1 MGQYLSTEAEVK
13 SALGIENFR
22 YLSKDKIMEFISLIP
37 RIDKEVAVA
46 IVNQFPHYSEMAV
59 NMIEQLGILCDSA
72 LKEGGA
78 SQREAVEAYKMI
90 LEVQGEELKR
100 EDLTP
105 EQRKSITESMVEVAD
120 KIAAKDTEYK
130 SFLINIIKHGSSV
143 VGGVLVLGAVIL
155 GVNVKG
161 GKLPTLKK

>member
-1 MGQYLSTEAEVK
+1 MGQYLATENEVK
-13 SALGIENFR
+13 TALGIENFR

-46 IVNQFPHYSEMAV
+46 IVNQFPQYAEMAT
-59 NMIEQLGILCDSA
+59 NMIEQLVVLCDSA
-72 LKEGGA
+72 LKESGA
-78 SQREAVEAYKMI
+78 SQKEAIEAYKMI
-90 LEVQGEELKR
+90 LVAQGEELKR

-105 EQRKSITESMVEVAD
+105 EQRKAITESMIVVAD

-130 SFLINIIKHGSSV
+130 AFLTNVIKYGGSAI
-143 VGGVLVLGAVIL
+143 GGALMLGAIIL